1 MLLATERSPARMF
14 GWCIKHGVQVAVI
27 ALLIFVLGIVAAMRI
42 PVQMIPD
49 LDVRTISVVTS
60 WPGAT
65 PQDVEKEILIQ
76 QEDYLQNVAGLQRM
90 ISSSSTGSASIELE
104 FPATVDTN
112 DALIRVLNALSQVP
126 TYPENVDEPRV
137 LATSFSSNAF
147 MFYSIQDISGKRT
160 PEEVLR
166 MFDFIE
172 ERVKPRM
179 ERVPGVSQVR
189 MQGAPEQQIRVTVD
203 LARLASVGLTIQG
216 LRNSIRDRNRD
227 ISAGD
232 ISSGKRSYLVRT
244 IGRLDTPDELSSI
257 ILKRRGDSVT
267 TLGDVAE
274 IELGLYEA
282 RTLSY
287 QEGRPSIFASVSRE
301 IGTNVIE
308 IRDAMELAIKEIN
321 RDVLGPE
328 GLLIYKTS
336 DDVRYVEASIQ
347 NVWRNLIVGALAAT
361 LVLWLFL
368 RSIPGTLLC
377 VLGIPVCTISAFI
390 SLLAA
395 DRTINV
401 ISLAGVAF
409 AIGMTVDN
417 AIVVLESIEK
427 LRRKGMGRVE
437 AALKGVSEVWSSILA
452 STLTTIIVFA
462 PIWLIEEEAGQLF
475 SDISIAISG
484 AIFASML
491 VAIAIIPTASTR
503 FERLGRSE
511 SHRKSPSKV
520 FTFFDQSIRKIAYS
534 WKRALAGALATAGLS
549 FLIIYT
555 LTPSAE
561 YLPEGEEAKIFS
573 RLIMPPGYNLETMD
587 EIAREVNG
595 YFAPH
600 ITRLN
605 PDGEVLR
612 KGDVPPVAR
621 MLMILRNG
629 MIMIVAE
636 CEDPARIDELSDVF
650 SNYFKKFPG
659 IRNFNSRGSIIS
671 SNDGGSRS
679 VNLDISGAD
688 LSKIYTVADA
698 AYRRAFEVL
707 DSPQV
712 NSEPSALSLQQP
724 MVEIRPNWDRA
735 AELGFTNQ
743 SFGFALSA
751 LTDGAYV
758 DEFLLDGQ
766 RIDVFLYSR
775 EGEIGSLDALAN
787 LPLYA
792 PAGGI
797 VSVDAVADLVEKVD
811 TSSIRRLNG
820 ERTVTLNIIPPRSIA
835 LEDAVEIVRNEIVDH
850 LRDQGE
856 IDSSVIVDVTGAGD
870 QLQKTREAL
879 IGNFLIAVVLS
890 YLLLAAVFSHWG
902 FPFIILATVPI
913 GIAGGI
919 TGLWLLNASGF
930 IFNFFGLKPIQQ
942 PFDMIT
948 MLGFLIL
955 LGTVVNNPILIVSKT
970 IDSLRAGI
978 SISESIHSA
987 TLSRIR
993 PILMS
998 TTTTVFGIAPLVVFP
1013 GAGTELYRGVGAIV
1027 LFGLMFSTFVT
1038 LIFLPS
1044 FLTLSLMII
1053 EKLFPQ
1059 KETMSVKIPAM

>member
-1 MLLATERSPARMF
+1 MF
-14 GWCIKHGVQVAVI
+14 EWCIKHPTQVAVI
-27 ALLIFVLGIVAAMRI
+27 ALLVFVLGIVAAMRI

-49 LDVRTISVVTS
+49 LDVRTISVVTR

-90 ISSSSTGSASIELE
+90 ISSSSTGTASIELE
-104 FPATVDTN
+104 FPATIDTN

-126 TYPENVDEPRV
+126 TYPENVDEPQV
-137 LATSFSSNAF
+137 IATAFSSNAF
-147 MFYSIQDISGKRT
+147 MFYSIQDISGERT

-166 MFDFIE
+166 LFDFIE
-172 ERVKPRM
+172 DRVRPRM

-203 LARLASVGLTIQG
+203 LARLAAGGLTLQEIRG
-216 LRNSIRDRNRD
+216 AIRDRNRD

-244 IGRLDTPDELSSI
+244 IGRLETPEQLKAI
-257 ILKRRGDSVT
+257 ILKRSGDSTT

-308 IRDAMELAIKEIN
+308 IRDAMETAIEEIN

-328 GLLIYKTS
+328 KLLIYKTS
-336 DDVRYVEASIQ
+336 DDVRYVEASIK
-347 NVWRNLIVGALAAT
+347 NVWRNLIAGAIAAT

-368 RSIPGTLLC
+368 RSAPGTMLC
-377 VLGIPVCTISAFI
+377 VIGIPVCTISAFI
-390 SLLAA
+390 GLLAA

-427 LRRKGMGRVE
+427 LRRRGMGRIE

-484 AIFASML
+484 AIFSSML
-491 VAIAIIPTASTR
+491 VAIAIIPTASIR
-503 FERLGRSE
+503 FKRLGRSE
-511 SHRKSPSKV
+511 TQEAPRPKI
-520 FTFFDQSIRKIAYS
+520 FAFFDRSVALITQS
-534 WKRALAGALATAGLS
+534 WKRALAGAAITAGAS
-549 FLIIYT
+549 ALIIAT

-561 YLPEGEEAKIFS
+561 YLPEGEEAKIFA
-573 RLIMPPGYNLETMD
+573 RLIMPPGYNLDTMD
-587 EIAREVNG
+587 EIAREVNEHFMP
-595 YFAPH
+595 YMS
-600 ITRLN
+600 RLH
-605 PDGEVLR
+605 PESEILER
-612 KGDVPPVAR
+612 GDVPPIAR
-621 MLMILRNG
+621 MLMILRSG
-629 MIMIVAE
+629 MILIVAE
-636 CEDPARIDELSDVF
+636 TTDPARIDELSDVF
-650 SNYFKKFPG
+650 TEYFKKFPG

-679 VNLDISGAD
+679 VNLDISGSS
-688 LSKIYTVADA
+688 LSRIYTVADA
-698 AYRRAFEVL
+698 AYRRAFEVF

-712 NSEPSALSLQQP
+712 NSSPSALSLQQP

-735 AELGFTNQ
+735 TELGFANQ

-766 RIDVFLYSR
+766 RIDIFLYSR
-775 EGEIGSLDALAN
+775 EGEISSLDALAN

-792 PAGGI
+792 PVGGI
-797 VSVDAVADLVEKVD
+797 VSVDAVADLVETVD
-811 TSSIRRLNG
+811 TTSIRRLNG
-820 ERTVTLNIIPPRSIA
+820 ERTVTLNIIPPKAVA
-835 LEDAVEIVRNEIVDH
+835 LEDAVEIVREEIVYF
-850 LRDQGE
+850 LRDEGM
-856 IDSSVIVDVTGAGD
+856 IDSSVVVDVTGAGD
-870 QLQKTREAL
+870 QLLKTREAL
-879 IGNFLIAVVLS
+879 IGNFLIALVLS

-902 FPFIILATVPI
+902 FPLVILATVPI

-919 TGLWLLNASGF
+919 GGLWLLNA
-930 IFNFFGLKPIQQ
+930 FGAALPVLGLGPIQQ

-955 LGTVVNNPILIVSKT
+955 LGTVVNNPILIVSRT
-970 IDSLRAGI
+970 IDRLREGKGVA
-978 SISESIHSA
+978 EAVHEA
-987 TLSRIR
+987 TVSRIR

-998 TTTTVFGIAPLVVFP
+998 TTTTVFGIAPLVIFP

-1027 LFGLMFSTFVT
+1027 LFGLLFSTLVT

-1044 FLTLSLMII
+1044 FLTLSLRTI
-1053 EKLFPQ
+1053 EAIFP
-1059 KETMSVKIPAM
+1059 KKA

>member
-1 MLLATERSPARMF
+1 MF
-14 GWCIKHGVQVAVI
+14 DWCIKHPVQVAVI
-27 ALLIFVLGIVAAMRI
+27 ALLVFVLGVVAALRI

-90 ISSSSTGSASIELE
+90 ISSSSTGNASIELD

-147 MFYSIQDISGKRT
+147 MFYSIQDISGERT
-160 PEEVLR
+160 PEDVLK

-203 LARLASVGLTIQG
+203 LARLASVGLTIQE

-244 IGRLDTPDELSSI
+244 IGRLDSPDELASI
-257 ILKRRGDSVT
+257 ILKRSGDSVT

-274 IELGLYEA
+274 VELGLYEK

-308 IRDAMELAIKEIN
+308 IRDAMNIAIEEIN
-321 RDVLGPE
+321 RDVLAPE

-336 DDVRYVEASIQ
+336 DDVRYVEASIS
-347 NVWRNLIVGALAAT
+347 NVWRNLIIGACAAT

-368 RSIPGTLLC
+368 RSVPGTLLC
-377 VLGIPVCTISAFI
+377 VVGIPVCTISAFI
-390 SLLAA
+390 GLLGAG
-395 DRTINV
+395 RTINV

-427 LRRKGMGRVE
+427 LRRQGMGRIQ

-484 AIFASML
+484 AILASML

-503 FERLGRSE
+503 FAQLGRSA
-511 SHRKSPSKV
+511 SNKKPVSRV
-520 FTFFDQSIRKIAYS
+520 FTFFDQSVKKIAYS
-534 WKRALAGALATAGLS
+534 WKRALVGALATGGLS
-549 FLIIYT
+549 MAIIFT

-561 YLPEGEEAKIFS
+561 YLPEGEEAKIFA

-587 EIAREVNG
+587 EIAREVNEHFSP
-595 YFAPH
+595 YL
-600 ITRLN
+600 TRLN
-605 PDGEVLR
+605 PDGENLPAD
-612 KGDVPPVAR
+612 DVPPIAR
-621 MLMILRNG
+621 MLMILRTG
-629 MIMIVAE
+629 MILIVAE
-636 CEDPARIDELSDVF
+636 TEDPGRIDELGEVF
-650 SNYFKKFPG
+650 TDYFRKFPG

-688 LSKIYTVADA
+688 LSEIYAVADS
-698 AYRRAFEVL
+698 AYRRAYDVF

-712 NSEPSALSLQQP
+712 NSEPSALALQQP
-724 MVEIRPNWDRA
+724 MVEIRPNWDRT

-775 EGEIGSLDALAN
+775 EGEISSLDALAN

-820 ERTVTLNIIPPRSIA
+820 ERTVTLNIIPPRSVA
-835 LEDAVEIVRNEIVDH
+835 LEDAVEVVRNEIVSH
-850 LRDQGE
+850 LREAGE
-856 IDSSVIVDVTGAGD
+856 IDSSVVVDVTGAGD

-919 TGLWLLNASGF
+919 GGLWLLNASGVVLS
-930 IFNFFGLKPIQQ
+930 IFGLNPIQQ

-970 IDSLRAGI
+970 IDSLREGK
-978 SISESIHSA
+978 SIPESIHAA
-987 TLSRIR
+987 TLARIR

-998 TTTTVFGIAPLVVFP
+998 MTTTVFGIAPLVVFP

-1044 FLTLSLMII
+1044 FLTLSLTAI
-1053 EKLFPQ
+1053 ERLFPR
-1059 KETMSVKIPAM
+1059 KEPSAMLEPELQTH